1 MREVAAP
8 LAKLAGQFAELSA
21 GFGRRVEPDLAALAD
36 RSADLPLEPPGLQS
50 PNGKCRLVE
59 AADGWIAAN
68 LARPEDV
75 DLLPAWLGRA
85 PPRDPWAE
93 LAAHA
98 RSRSWRD
105 LVDGARLLGVP
116 AAGVGEVAAE
126 TMDADLAP
134 AGAAGAS
141 KGVDVHV
148 IDLSTLWAGPL
159 CGGLLAAAGAS
170 VIKVEDARRRDPGR
184 VSTPD
189 FYRRLNGAK
198 AELELDFKDP
208 AARARL
214 RDRILEAGVVVTSAR
229 RRAFEQMDIAPETL
243 FAHRPDLIWV
253 AISGYGWGEA
263 TADRVGFGDDAAAAG
278 GLVRWTTEGAPNFL
292 GDALADPLTGMAAAV
307 GTLRALARGGWVI
320 VDAALARTAAGAA
333 CDLGLRSA

>member
-8 LAKLAGQFAELSA
+8 LAKLAQQFAELSA

-36 RSADLPLEPPGLQS
+36 RSADLALEPPGLRS
-50 PNGKCRLVE
+50 PNGKCRLIE
-59 AADGWIAAN
+59 AADGWLAVN

-75 DLLPAWLGRA
+75 DLLPAWLGSA
-85 PPRDPWAE
+85 TFEDPWVE
-93 LAAHA
+93 LTA
-98 RSRSWRD
+98 RARFRSWRD
-105 LVDGARLLGVP
+105 LVEGARLLGLP
-116 AAGVGEVAAE
+116 AAGVGEVAAQ

-134 AGAAGAS
+134 AGAAGAP
-141 KGVDVHV
+141 KGADVQV
-148 IDLSTLWAGPL
+148 VDLSTLWAGPL
-159 CGGLLAAAGAS
+159 CGGLLAAAGAR
-170 VIKVEDARRRDPGR
+170 VTKVEDARRRDPGR
-184 VSTPD
+184 TSTPD

-198 AELELDFKDP
+198 AELELDFRDP

-214 RDRILEAGVVVTSAR
+214 RDRILQAGVVVTSAR
-229 RRAFEQMDIAPETL
+229 RRAFEQLDLAPETL
-243 FAHRPDLIWV
+243 FAGRPDLIWV
-253 AISGYGWGEA
+253 AVSGYGWGET

-307 GTLRALARGGWVI
+307 ATLRALAQGGGVI

-333 CDLGLRSA
+333 ADLGLRGA